1 LAGLAF
7 YSKTVLVNFRSIKTL
22 LKLVEEMVENIVH
35 DGGHAIVQLSMFLEI
50 FRILT
55 NGIGVFLCSPTIEEC
70 LNAIHPCCTLLVSL
84 AVEIFKHVQLEGI
97 EAFILCLATRN
108 AFWLLSKE
116 ALSLPGFLSFTEY
129 VLLLL
134 HLPVF

>member
-1 LAGLAF
+1 MN
-7 YSKTVLVNFRSIKTL
+7 V
-22 LKLVEEMVENIVH
+22 VEETVENIVH

-55 NGIGVFLCSPTIEEC
+55 NGIGVFLCSPIKQC
-70 LNAIHPCCTLLVSL
+70 PNAIHPCCILWVGL
-84 AVEIFKHVQLEGI
+84 AVEVFEHIQLEGI
-97 EAFILCLATRN
+97 EAFILCLAIRN

-116 ALSLPGFLSFTEY
+116 ALPLPGFLPFTEY